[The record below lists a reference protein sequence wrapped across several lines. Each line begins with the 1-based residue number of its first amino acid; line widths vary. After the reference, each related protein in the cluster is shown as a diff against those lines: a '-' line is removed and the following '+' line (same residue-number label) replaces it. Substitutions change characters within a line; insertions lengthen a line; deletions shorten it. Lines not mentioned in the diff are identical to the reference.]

1 MNSEVNQ
8 NVFEKL
14 ERSRAVKISMDKL
27 SKGIDNYHIDVK
39 LSKKFTSD
47 IKKLVALLIPQVA
60 IPKPKHWDNSK
71 LFEKVRENYLDMM
84 TVLIHRI
91 KTDLSADEIC
101 FFQFSAIKLVLQ
113 FTRHQLDSEIK
124 SVSARLTEH
133 RNKGSSE
140 ALATDQR
147 LFWLKKNYDSILY
160 NVNKQI
166 FAQFLRVEDRQLG
179 PIRDQFLGKE
189 YEFIVD
195 AMINPLLYVSD
206 LSALPLLLNEY
217 SMFSWNGEDAGF
229 IELNGQVEK
238 LLNQRLK
245 QIDIAPLRGA
255 TSTENSHSNN
265 EIHDELGGLFLTQ
278 DFLGSAID
286 TKTDI
291 GETFDWFEL
300 QENIELLFNI
310 QKNTSALTEA
320 RKEMG
325 FGDWWRKRGE
335 INKLKKT
342 LAAFS
347 KLLRTK
353 KILPQLLASHYM
365 RKSLNPLIMEH
376 VDLKIVCQFLSGNIK
391 IGKLQDS
398 ISGGNKLTNEQL
410 KSLESLKTKIKEQIS
425 KADSVDSLKLL
436 QDISRFRQQLKYFRF
451 AHRAFNRVSLRT
463 SEEELRLS
471 KSAGTLYL
479 LPTSSE
485 IEEDD
490 ERICHHAIMK
500 ADVRGSTTVTD
511 ELQNKG
517 LNPASYFSMRF
528 FNPINKIL
536 ETYGANKVFIEG
548 DAIILSFLEYE
559 HTPQQWFSVARA
571 CGYSRDMLKIT
582 SSNNRHS
589 TQMGLPLLELG
600 VGICYSNEA
609 PRYLYDEDKPIM
621 ISGAIGLADRMSSC
635 SWNLR
640 EVVKKGLFNVDVL
653 RIADG
658 ETEKGE
664 KGQHYVRYNVNGI
677 LIDDLAFTK
686 LKNEISL
693 KSVSMKLNGKQYLF
707 HVGQY
712 PDTNGRKKD
721 LVIREGKVGI
731 WRDSQILED
740 ADSEESYFEV
750 VVNRKVIPLVLDSLA
765 ETQAALA

>member
-1 MNSEVNQ
+1 MNSELDQ
-8 NVFEKL
+8 TIFEML
-14 ERSRAVKISMDKL
+14 ETDRSVQISISNL

-39 LSKKFTSD
+39 LSKKFSSD
-47 IKKLVALLIPQVA
+47 IKKLVALLVSQIA

-71 LFEKVRENYLDMM
+71 LFENIRDSYLDLM

-91 KTDLSADEIC
+91 KTDLTADEIC
-101 FFQFSAIKLVLQ
+101 FMQFSAIKLILQ
-113 FTRHQLDSEIK
+113 FTRSKLDPDI
-124 SVSARLTEH
+124 SAVTSRLAEH

-166 FAQFLRVEDRQLG
+166 FAQIQRVEERQLA
-179 PIRDQFLGKE
+179 PIRDQFLGE
-189 YEFIVD
+189 NYVFIVD
-195 AMINPLLYVSD
+195 ALTNPLLYVSE

-217 SMFSWNGEDAGF
+217 TMFSWNAEDTGF
-229 IELNGQVEK
+229 IELNEKVEK
-238 LLNQRLK
+238 LLNKRIK
-245 QIDIAPLRGA
+245 QLEVAPLKNP
-255 TSTENSHSNN
+255 SSENTDVAEN

-278 DFLGSAID
+278 NFLGPATD

-291 GETFDWFEL
+291 GEEFDWFEL
-300 QENIELLFNI
+300 SENIEALFNI
-310 QKNTSALTEA
+310 QKNKDALA
-320 RKEMG
+320 DMRKEIG
-325 FGDWWRKRGE
+325 FKAWWKKRGE
-335 INKLKKT
+335 IRRLEKT
-342 LAAFS
+342 LTAFS
-347 KLLRTK
+347 KLLRSNK
-353 KILPQLLASHYM
+353 MLPQMLASHYM
-365 RKSLNPLIMEH
+365 RRSLNPLIMEH
-376 VDLKIVCQFLSGNIK
+376 VDLKVVCQFLSGNIK
-391 IGKLQDS
+391 VSKLQDS
-398 ISGGNKLTNEQL
+398 ISVGNKLNNEQI
-410 KSLESLKTKIKEQIS
+410 KSLESLKNKIKEQIS
-425 KADSVDSLKLL
+425 KADATDSLRLL
-436 QDISRFRQQLKYFRF
+436 SDISRFRAQLKYFRF
-451 AHRAFNRVSLRT
+451 AHRVFNRFALRT
-463 SEEELRLS
+463 DEGELKLS
-471 KSAGTLYL
+471 QSAGTLYL
-479 LPTSSE
+479 LPTSAE
-485 IEEDD
+485 IEEDE

-571 CGYSRDMLKIT
+571 CGYSRDMLKVVG
-582 SSNNRHS
+582 SNNRYS

-609 PRYLYDEDKPIM
+609 PRYLYDDDKPIM

-640 EVVKKGLFNVDVL
+640 EIVEKSLFNVDVL

-658 ETEKGE
+658 ESEKGE

-677 LIDDLAFTK
+677 LIDDLSFSK
-686 LKNEISL
+686 LKNEIQL
-693 KSVSMKLNGKQYLF
+693 KSLRMKLNGKQYLF

-712 PDTNGRKKD
+712 PDTKGRKKD
-721 LVIREGKVGI
+721 LIIREGKVGI
-731 WRDSQILED
+731 WRDSKIQED
-740 ADSEESYFEV
+740 VDGDESYFEV
-750 VVNRKVIPLVLDSLA
+750 VVNRKVIPLVLESLTESQTA
-765 ETQAALA
+765 SA